1 MEKGSEAAP
10 RRGRW
15 WVLAVAQWVA
25 ITVSGAVL
33 ALWWQPAPHSDWG
46 YYWWAAGE
54 VSRYERG
61 GLSLW
66 LLALPKAL
74 GWSPVMA
81 SLALN
86 LPAATVALLL
96 AWKVDPTRWH
106 WLAQLTAAYLLLI
119 TPFFGIVQL
128 DLIAA
133 SQFGLGLWLAMR
145 PSSRL
150 PRPLC
155 YGLAVLALAFAVS
168 TKPQY
173 ALVIWAL
180 VPMALL
186 ALALR
191 RRSGA
196 AAAVLPCVLLLGSL
210 AGFAT
215 DMAMRQASGR
225 TEQIRTSSAVTL
237 YAGLLVSSDRREEGC
252 GYWSVAAAAAARDD
266 LDRSMLV
273 ATRDRLAER
282 PLSHWLS
289 VVGCKAPQIVSP
301 PPYALYWLIESPN
314 IRAAIEARADRD
326 AFQARYSQALRWEKR
341 AYRLLVL
348 AILLTC
354 AWTTWHLLRTGG
366 ALAWMPALWIA
377 AFWGVHAVFEIQGR
391 YFLGMFLLAPLL
403 CALVLRH
410 AGRDGSRTHEADRV
424 APAAAR
430 S

>member
-1 MEKGSEAAP
+1 MGKGNEAGP
-10 RRGRW
+10 RVGRW
-15 WVLAVAQWVA
+15 WILLALQWLA
-25 ITVSGAVL
+25 ITTAGAAL

-74 GWSPVMA
+74 GWSPVA
-81 SLALN
+81 SSLALN
-86 LPAATVALLL
+86 LPAATMALLL
-96 AWKVDPTRWH
+96 AWKVDPTRWR

-128 DLIAA
+128 DLAAA
-133 SQFGLGLWLAMR
+133 SLFGLGLWLTMAA
-145 PSSRL
+145 PSGL
-150 PRPLC
+150 PRLLR
-155 YGLAVLALAFAVS
+155 YSLAVLALAFAVS

-180 VPMALL
+180 VPMAMVV
-186 ALALR
+186 LALR

-196 AAAVLPCVLLLGSL
+196 AGVVLPGILLLGSL
-210 AGFAT
+210 VGFAT

-237 YAGLLVSSDRREEGC
+237 YAGLLVSSDRKEEGC
-252 GYWSVAAAAAARDD
+252 GYWSVAAAKAARSD
-266 LDRSMLV
+266 LDRSMLD
-273 ATRDRLAER
+273 AARERLTAR
-282 PLSHWLS
+282 PLSHWFS
-289 VVGCKAPQIVSP
+289 VIACKAPQIVSP

-314 IRAAIEARADRD
+314 IRERIDARADRE
-326 AFQARYSQALRWEKR
+326 AFQERYYRILRWEKR

-354 AWTTWHLLRTGG
+354 AWTTWRLLRTGG
-366 ALAWMPALWIA
+366 VLAWMPTLWIL
-377 AFWGVHAVFEIQGR
+377 AFWSVHTVFEIQGR
-391 YFLGMFLLAPLL
+391 YFLGMFLLAPML
-403 CALVLRH
+403 CALVLRYPRN
-410 AGRDGSRTHEADRV
+410 GTGSRIRDVDRV
-424 APAAAR
+424 DQGA
-430 S
+430 